1 MNRSEKIKQANESF
15 CTAQNKK
22 REREKEEG
30 KPMPYMVG
38 FSIRFMVAIA
48 FISLYYI
55 TMMAQSETKIPQIE
69 PVFRYMEKNQT
80 LYQIAEQ
87 MDETAIETIGRK
99 LKEMLEVEP

>member
-1 MNRSEKIKQANESF
+1 
-15 CTAQNKK
+15 
-22 REREKEEG
+22 
-30 KPMPYMVG
+30 
-38 FSIRFMVAIA
+38 
-48 FISLYYI
+48 
-55 TMMAQSETKIPQIE
+55 MAQSETKIPQIE